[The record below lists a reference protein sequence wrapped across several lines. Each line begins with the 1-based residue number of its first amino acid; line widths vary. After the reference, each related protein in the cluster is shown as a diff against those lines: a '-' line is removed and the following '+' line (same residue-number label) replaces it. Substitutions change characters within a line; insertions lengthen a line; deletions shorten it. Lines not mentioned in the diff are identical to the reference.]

1 MFLGVGLYWWLIITV
16 VLLLSIPCKIKFM
29 KRWDKRQQEK
39 KDSRRGKWGE
49 DE

>member
-1 MFLGVGLYWWLIITV
+1 MFLELAWYWWLTIAA
-16 VLLLSIPCKIKFM
+16 VLVISIPCKIKFM
-29 KRWDKRQQEK
+29 KWWNKRRREQ